1 MKRILISILVAA
13 VTVAGCV
20 RNEYVAPK
28 PVEHGEYATVLNS
41 NVPEGYLLPY
51 VSVKVNPD
59 IAAELEAATDTSGYV
74 DLRKVKSLSTE
85 GVFRMR
91 RLFPHGGEFEA
102 RRRACGSHL
111 WYRVEYTGTKG
122 ITKSGASFDV
132 SGVEL
137 IEYNPQLKIVGDPKL
152 VAYANPKTVSAPAA
166 ANPFNDPLLSKQWH
180 YYNDGTASSAV
191 SGCDVNVFPV
201 WKNTSYK
208 KGDPNVIVSV
218 VDQGVDFNHED
229 LAANMWE
236 NPEKKGNNRFGF
248 NFAKHSYTINPG
260 DHGTHVAG
268 TIAAVN
274 NNEKGVCGIA
284 GGDSK
289 KKVGGVKIM
298 SCQIF
303 DGQSQG
309 SGAEAIMWGCDNGA
323 VISQNSWGS
332 LYPGTTSASLK
343 HAVDYFTENAGFD
356 KNGQQTGPMAG
367 GIVIFAAGNDN
378 SIEPYGSDYE
388 KMYIV
393 ASVGADYR
401 RAYYSNY
408 GPWVHISAPGGD
420 AKKGNQ
426 VLSTVTGNKYGLMQ
440 GTSMACPHVSGV
452 AALILCNRAAKGFKS
467 SDLRNLMNRS
477 ARNIESFNRG
487 VGMGVGLINAYGA
500 IAGSGGR
507 PPQMPTDL
515 SVTTQAN
522 NVTASFTIP
531 SDPDDGTPSAVYVY
545 FGKSNF
551 TKPADADGFSMFYI
565 GDEATAGSTYTGSF
579 GGLDFETDYWFA
591 TQAVDLAGNTSSMTS
606 RMTARTGANNPP
618 SIASLDVVSVTIKPH
633 ETATMSFAI
642 TEPDGHYYKINLKP
656 GSTGT
661 TLDTL
666 ERDKPKI
673 VLKGAR
679 AASAAY
685 RDTLV
690 VTEMYGL
697 EDSIIVDYTILPNHA
712 PYKGRTLDDM
722 VFSSKVAP
730 AVSLNATDYFKDD
743 DGETLSYS
751 IAIENVAVCNM
762 NYSKGKF
769 YVTPMSYGITGI
781 TVTGTDVRGEKV
793 TQSFKVLVRDGSK
806 PVDVYPNPVK
816 DKLYLRSSEDTKYEV
831 KIISPTGAVYYDKTV
846 EISPFE
852 PGSVDMKKAWPGMY
866 TVILTKDGK
875 EDKYSIVK
883 L

>member
-20 RNEYVAPK
+20 RNEEVAPK
-28 PVEHGEYATVLNS
+28 PVEHGEYATVLNGH
-41 NVPEGYLLPY
+41 VPENGLLPY
-51 VSVKVNPD
+51 VSIKVSPEM
-59 IAAELEAATDTSGYV
+59 AADLEAASDTAGNVIIS
-74 DLRKVKSLSTE
+74 KVKGLPVS
-85 GVFRMR
+85 GIVGMR

-102 RRRACGSHL
+102 RRRAAGLHL
-111 WYRVEYTGTKG
+111 WYKVEYAGTKG
-122 ITKSGASFDV
+122 ITKSGTAFDIP
-132 SGVEL
+132 GVEF

-152 VAYANPKTVSAPAA
+152 VAYADPRTAAAPAA

-180 YYNDGTASSAV
+180 YYNDGTASSSV

-208 KGDPNVIVSV
+208 TGNASIIVGV

-236 NPEKKGNNRFGF
+236 NPEKKGNNRFGY
-248 NFAKHSYTINPG
+248 NFATNSFTVNPG

-268 TIAAVN
+268 TVAAVN
-274 NNEKGVCGIA
+274 NNGKGVSGLA

-289 KKVGGVKIM
+289 KNTPGVKIM

-303 DGQSQG
+303 DGQRQG
-309 SGAEAIMWGCDNGA
+309 SGAEAIVWSCDHGA

-332 LYPGTTSASLK
+332 INPGTTSSALK
-343 HAVDYFTENAGFD
+343 SAVDYFTDHAGYD
-356 KNGQQTGPMAG
+356 ASGNQSGPMAG
-367 GIVIFAAGNDN
+367 GLVIFAAGNDN

-388 KMYIV
+388 RMYIV

-401 RAYYSNY
+401 RAYYSNH
-408 GPWVHISAPGGD
+408 GSWVHISAPGGD
-420 AKKGNQ
+420 AQKGNQ
-426 VLSTVTGNKYGLMQ
+426 IMSTLPNNKYGLMQ

-452 AALILCNRAAKGFKS
+452 AALILSNRSAKGFKS
-467 SDLRNLMNRS
+467 SDLRGLMNRS
-477 ARNIESFNRG
+477 ARSIESFNKG
-487 VGMGVGLINAYGA
+487 VGMGIGLVNAYGA

-507 PPQMPTDL
+507 PPYIPTNL
-515 SVTTQAN
+515 AASTQSN
-522 NVTASFTIP
+522 NIECSFTIP
-531 SDPDDGTPSAVYVY
+531 QDPDDGTPSAVYVY
-545 FGKSNF
+545 FGKADF
-551 TKPADADGFSMFYI
+551 TKPADADGFSMFYL
-565 GDEATAGSTYTGSF
+565 DDNATAGATFTGSF
-579 GGLDFETDYWFA
+579 GGLDFNTEYWVA
-591 TQAVDLAGNTSSMTS
+591 AQSVDLAGNTSSMTS
-606 RMTARTGANNPP
+606 RIRVTTQGNNPP
-618 SIASLDVVSVTIKPH
+618 QIASLDAVTATIKPH

-642 TEPDGHYYKINLKP
+642 TEPDGHFYKIVLKP

-666 ERDKPKI
+666 DLTKPKI
-673 VLKGAR
+673 VLRGAK
-679 AASAAY
+679 AASDSY
-685 RDTLV
+685 QDTLV
-690 VTEMYGL
+690 VTDMYGL
-697 EDSIIVDYTILPNHA
+697 KDSVVVSYTILPNHN
-712 PYKGRTLDDM
+712 PYKGKDLEDM
-722 VFSSKVAP
+722 VFKSKVAP
-730 AVSLNATDYFKDD
+730 AVSLNASEYFKDD
-743 DGETLSYS
+743 DGETLSYAIS
-751 IAIENVAVCNM
+751 IDNVSVCNM

-769 YVTPMSYGITGI
+769 YITPMSYGYAKID
-781 TVTGTDVRGEKV
+781 VTGTDVRGAKV
-793 TQSFKVLVRDGSK
+793 SQSFNVLVRDGARNI
-806 PVDVYPNPVK
+806 DVYPNPVK